1 VLKARFGNHSS
12 GHWVAFQ
19 TTIVDVKVF
28 SCLYGVKGGVSYFLS
43 MCEKKTPAHEEV
55 KYMSHFEDGFGNVVH
70 IKAINQPEVHEY
82 LPPIDKHNKQYHNLL
97 NLEWCCWCTKDPLM
111 LLFTT
116 TLGIYVVDKH
126 PASTGI

>member
-1 VLKARFGNHSS
+1 MPRYLLLL
-12 GHWVAFQ
+12 
-19 TTIVDVKVF
+19 I
-28 SCLYGVKGGVSYFLS
+28 YGVKGGVSYFLS